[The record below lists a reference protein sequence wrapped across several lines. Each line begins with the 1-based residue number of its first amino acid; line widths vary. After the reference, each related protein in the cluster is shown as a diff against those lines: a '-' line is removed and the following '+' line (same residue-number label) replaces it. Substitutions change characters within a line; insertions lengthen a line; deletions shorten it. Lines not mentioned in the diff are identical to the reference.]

1 MKIAIANG
9 TFQAAYLFDLFKK
22 NGHKTVLINSSKD
35 DAAYLLKTKHV
46 KVFVGNPWSRHVLE
60 DAGVG
65 RCDLFISLCNA
76 DTDNFASCLLAK
88 KIFGVSKVI
97 SLVKNPANVE
107 IYRKLGID
115 SAVSSTYLLGQSILN
130 ESSMETIIK
139 TLSLENDKIVLLEAT
154 ILPKHKIAHHKI
166 MDISFP
172 KFASIAAIYR
182 NYSVIIPN
190 GQVELFPKDK
200 LLIVCGKE
208 DEEKVLAYVRDE
220 A

>member
-9 TFQAAYLFDLFKK
+9 TFQAAYLYDLFKK
-22 NGHKTVLINSSKD
+22 AGHRVILINSSRE
-35 DAAYLLKTKHV
+35 DANYLLKNKHA
-46 KVFVGNPWSRHVLE
+46 KVYVGHPWSRHVLE
-60 DAGVG
+60 EAGVAEA
-65 RCDLFISLCNA
+65 DLFISLCNE

-88 KIFGVSKVI
+88 KVFAVGKVI
-97 SLVKNPANVE
+97 SLVKNPANVD

-115 SAVSSTYLLGQSILN
+115 SAVSSTYLLGQSIMN
-130 ESSMETIIK
+130 ESSVETIIK
-139 TLSLENDKIVLLEAT
+139 TLTLENDKIVLLEAMV
-154 ILPKHKIAHHKI
+154 LPKHKIAHQKI
-166 MDISFP
+166 MDINFP

-200 LLIVCGKE
+200 LLIVCAKD
-208 DEEKVLAYVRDE
+208 DEEKVLDYVRDE